1 MICLEKYGIGRLFTD
16 LWLLSQGKEILDW
29 GSDDINLENETRR
42 EYISALQ
49 VADRGDYEKLKRFMF
64 SN

>member
-1 MICLEKYGIGRLFTD
+1 MLE
-16 LWLLSQGKEILDW
+16 W
-29 GSDDINLENETRR
+29 GSDDINAENETRR

-49 VADRGDYEKLKRFMF
+49 AVDSGNYEKLKRFMF